1 MRLKTVRFV
10 VRLALVLLTT
20 PLTADAQPPA
30 TVPRIGFL
38 GFGPPGL
45 QHALV
50 DAFRQGL
57 RDLGYAEGQNVAI
70 EYRFAEERQ
79 ERLLELAAELV
90 QLPVDV
96 IVAPSNAAYAAKQVT
111 STIPIVMAT
120 SGDPVATGIIASLAR
135 PGGNMTGLTLL
146 SPELAGKRLEL
157 LKAVVPEL
165 SRVAVLWNAAHPD
178 KALEWRETQVAAQ
191 ALGVQLQSL
200 AVRDLHDF
208 DSAFEAAAR
217 EHAGAL
223 IVLGDSLTF
232 VHRTRIVDLAA
243 KSRLPAMYELR
254 EFAAAGGFVA
264 YGPSVL
270 DNWRRA
276 ATFVDKILK
285 GAKPGDLPIE
295 RPMRFELILNLKTAQ
310 ALGLTIPPSLLF
322 QADEVIK

>member
-1 MRLKTVRFV
+1 MQRTSVGLILTLTILVAP
-10 VRLALVLLTT
+10 LA
-20 PLTADAQPPA
+20 AAAQPLA
-30 TVPRIGFL
+30 KVPRIGL
-38 GFGPPGL
+38 LAFGSPGP
-45 QHALV
+45 QQVLV
-50 DAFRQGL
+50 EAFRQGL

-90 QLPVDV
+90 RLQVDV
-96 IVAPSNAAYAAKQVT
+96 IVAPSNAAYAAKHIT
-111 STIPIVMAT
+111 PTIPIVMTT

-157 LKAVVPEL
+157 LKEVVPEL

-178 KALEWRETQVAAQ
+178 KALEWRETQIAAQ

-200 AVRDLHDF
+200 PVRGPEDF
-208 DSAFEAAAR
+208 DSAFEATAR

-223 IVLGDSLTF
+223 LVLGDSLTF
-232 VHRTRIVDLAA
+232 GHRTRIVDLAA
-243 KSRLPAMYELR
+243 KSRLPAMYEVR
-254 EFAAAGGFVA
+254 EFAAAGGFVT
-264 YGPSVL
+264 YGPSVP

-285 GAKPGDLPIE
+285 GSKPGDLPVE
-295 RPMRFELILNLKTAQ
+295 RPMRFELVINLQTAK
-310 ALGLTIPPSLLF
+310 ALDLTIPPRLLF
-322 QADEVIK
+322 QATEVIQ